1 MLTQKIPQKRYKS
14 VFLTQRVHLFP
25 FRTQKLSSAVLK
37 ILVGRP
43 AGKIS
48 QCRHN
53 IGKRFLKR
61 NLFSY
66 LCISPKGKGETNSEV
81 AIRYASLAQLA
92 EHVTVNHGVV
102 GSSPSRGAKTKD
114 HPIGGSFVLLFCDR
128 AQIDGLSAINC
139 KDVSRQTL
147 FRFQTS
153 SLPL

>member
-102 GSSPSRGAKTKD
+102 GSSPSRGA
-114 HPIGGSFVLLFCDR
+114 ILVQQFC
-128 AQIDGLSAINC
+128 
-139 KDVSRQTL
+139 TL
-147 FRFQTS
+147 TQK
-153 SLPL
+153 SLIFKGFSCF